1 MQATYEKSILMD
13 YRKIIALGAAV
24 VIAACAPADPI
35 GHQAGAQDSVPPT
48 QNVPHAPAGGYH
60 VVALPIIGKVT
71 GSVVFQGATPADSII
86 HPTVDADVCGST
98 LVDPTVLHRGPNLAG
113 AVVWLSGVTAG
124 KHLPYTRR
132 FDIVTQGCKF
142 VPRVQAAIVGGTLD
156 VRSTD
161 ATTHRTTFA
170 RDGKTIAVIGETE
183 EGQVVPNATVLGE
196 AGLVQVGCT
205 PHPWSKG
212 WIAVF
217 DQPYYTTS
225 DADGKFAIDS
235 VPPGRY
241 EVTAWHERFG
251 VVRDSVTV
259 GASTS
264 AAVTLT
270 FRGPAPR
277 S

>member
-1 MQATYEKSILMD
+1 MD
-13 YRKIIALGAAV
+13 SRKIIALGAAIIV
-24 VIAACAPADPI
+24 AACAPADPI

-48 QNVPHAPAGGYH
+48 QNAPHAPPGGYH
-60 VVALPIIGKVT
+60 VAALPVIGKVT
-71 GSVVFQGATPADSII
+71 GSVVFQGPAPEDSII

-98 LVDPTVLHRGPNLAG
+98 LVDPTVQHRGPNLAG
-113 AVVWLSGVTAG
+113 AVVWISGVTSG

-183 EGQVVPNATVLGE
+183 EGQVVPNAMVLGE
-196 AGLVQVGCT
+196 PGLLQVGCT
-205 PHPWSKG
+205 LHPWSKG

-217 DQPYYTTS
+217 DQPYYTVS
-225 DADGKFAIDS
+225 DVDGKFAIDS

-241 EVTAWHERFG
+241 QISAWHERFG
-251 VVRDSVTV
+251 TVRDSVTV
-259 GASTS
+259 AASGG
-264 AAVTLT
+264 AVTLT
-270 FRGPAPR
+270 FRGPTAPH